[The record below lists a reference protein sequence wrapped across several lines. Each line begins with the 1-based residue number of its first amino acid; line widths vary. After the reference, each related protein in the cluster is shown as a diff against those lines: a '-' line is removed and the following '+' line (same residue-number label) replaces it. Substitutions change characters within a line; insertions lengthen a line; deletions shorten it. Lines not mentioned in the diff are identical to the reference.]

1 MIRPSK
7 FGRDST
13 GKNGD
18 LVEYYEDINVMKI

>member
-7 FGRDST
+7 FGRDGN

-18 LVEYYEDINVMKI
+18 LVEYYEDINIMKI